1 MEEEG
6 EKEIVNLLLK
16 IDMLFVCLFLGKCL
30 FVTYDMSVRMAL
42 REHLK
47 YVCNTFDSLDV

>member
-16 IDMLFVCLFLGKCL
+16 INMLFVCSLGKCL
-30 FVTYDMSVRMAL
+30 FVTFDGSICMAL